1 MSNLSRQT
9 AKQNRSTS
17 NEATG
22 QTVKDD
28 PSLKATS
35 QNTKQAVAASKPAVD
50 QPSKQNP
57 SAGRATTR
65 QAVKYERRREEQRR
79 REEERQQA
87 AQRKRLTVV
96 SIVVVAV
103 LLLGVV
109 GYFAYTN
116 YVHPSAGAKA
126 NATATPTLVDPNYPS
141 VDGIPCD
148 ALEQTVSH
156 YHAHV
161 SYYISGRQVKPP
173 ANIGIGGSAPYNP
186 SCFYWLHTHAPDG
199 VIHIEAPAKRTF
211 TLGNFFDIWGQKFPT
226 LQYPAELDQPGGPG
240 WQIYVNGQLVGGDFH
255 SIVLQPHM
263 LITLAYNSPN
273 VKPDTS
279 YAWNGL

>member
-35 QNTKQAVAASKPAVD
+35 QNTKQAVTASKPAVD

-87 AQRKRLTVV
+87 AQRKRLTIV
-96 SIVVVAV
+96 SVVVVAV

-109 GYFAYTN
+109 GYFVYTG
-116 YVHPSAGAKA
+116 YVHPTHSLAV
-126 NATATPTLVDPNYPS
+126 TATPTLVNLNYPP
-141 VDGIPCD
+141 VDGISCD
-148 ALEQTVSH
+148 TLEGNTDH
-156 YHAHV
+156 YHAHLSIYV
-161 SYYISGRQVKPP
+161 NGQQVPL
-173 ANIGIGGSAPYNP
+173 AAQVGIAPDG
-186 SCFYWLHTHAPDG
+186 SCFYWLHTHNTSG
-199 VIHIEAPAKRTF
+199 VIHIETPAKKTF
-211 TLGNFFDIWGQKFPT
+211 TLGNFFDIWGQRFSELK
-226 LQYPAELDQPGGPG
+226 YPAELDQPGGPG
-240 WQIYVNGQLVGGDFH
+240 WQVYINGKLVSGDFH
-255 SIVLQPHM
+255 SIVLQAHM

-273 VKPDTS
+273 AKPDTS